1 MKTNFSFDAHIV
13 RKYSLTHVLLSALI
27 GGDFKVGWL
36 EITFKMISDFQILAM
51 LVLYPYQYL
60 RLEDLDS
67 LNRFLKNL
75 ASVVTFSEFI
85 NVTDNSLGSNI
96 LLGLILFLI
105 GTVVFFLVA
114 FVITYC
120 IGKTLPSSLLKVW
133 INVSVVHYTTLF
145 LLVHQFSLAMIK
157 EGNDGTAHLF
167 GSTSSTL
174 FVGLGV
180 VLIILNLAFS
190 LMTSRF
196 VYEPIKSHYIAAIR
210 TTIPDLISIFFKTL
224 DLFFVFFIN
233 DTQTQKFIRLVV
245 MVVLLGYRMIIYLNQ
260 CPYYY
265 FQPMRLFQAFNCVQM
280 GVVLVNFI
288 VILVNEGKIINGN
301 NLAYMILIICLF
313 FAKASD
319 VRMEAMVTKYGMIDI
334 DNISSK
340 DHFYKKLLAVDHIL
354 EEGSISAQMEKK
366 SRESFA
372 EFLFYGIVKAHKIK
386 CKRLACGCDLVLET
400 GKMAERIPLKEDQR
414 TFMRAFRFNLTLEL
428 FAAFKEPE
436 VQLTLANFLFE
447 NKVDSYAAAITL
459 IHQLNLDRGSIEL
472 KVVSVKLLEKVE
484 KMVLT
489 NYDSSIDM
497 QEIVDYQALSFN
509 LRKSVEAN
517 IRRYIKFWEIY
528 KGAEPSAKE
537 LYDLSSQLN
546 REAEKVADTW
556 NKIMTKHSLL
566 AYKDYLLYGLYQGL
580 TRASPFSAEKT
591 LQKFFALSAVYS
603 SNRQRELLL
612 TPQSVSEPQNVLI
625 YITMQKEKIGNI
637 TFTTRNIEEKLGYAS
652 FELLDRNI
660 NELMPRFYR
669 QRHNKVL
676 RAHIDYGRTNI
687 INKNRAIYVRK
698 KDGFIMPAAL
708 YVSLFP
714 YFQKQLLYL
723 GIIRPI
729 QTYDEFI
736 LVRPD
741 GVIDSFT
748 RTVAKILN
756 LETDSKRRLR
766 LKYISPELDNL
777 HKGFNY
783 LRAGQWSKLR
793 GLSLSKRDFSFSN
806 SSRTKQS
813 NTIPQ
818 TRSNGE
824 NEQSRTSYSQSEGDT
839 ARKSF
844 QDRNTQDLSGLMTG
858 DLEEH
863 QTTAVEGEELI
874 NPNEFDDWTR
884 IYELYTSTG
893 VPAYFYKFSGKHGVK
908 PNTNQKIEF
917 TTIIIEEKMLG
928 SSLRIFRLQTISLDA
943 DQEEENNVFQEDL
956 TAIESNVNQPVKK
969 DAGAN
974 QEKNLMVE
982 SNILQKHLINESL
995 PNPQDMTLSAISS
1008 GPDGDMK
1015 NNLNLMDLS
1024 ANFEGLSEDHE
1035 ILAFRDGILGGGARN
1050 EKLTA
1055 FEKFA
1060 EHDLEDAEE
1069 EHGVLLSKSGHLV
1082 PKQQLEKA
1090 SPQAIAPTTGKG
1102 VLLVLAPTL
1111 EKQITIPSLQG
1122 VQEGP
1127 QKAQLR
1133 VDSSRDDKMNIEEKS
1148 KDQHDLK
1155 RFFEKHKILYADH
1168 GGGPN
1173 SQEKNSSNHSSAQ
1186 SARISSKIE
1195 RAVYTTEVDKTIKS
1209 LNWIA
1214 ILFYLITVGLLIFD
1228 QVATNNN
1235 LSKLQANVEVQ
1246 KFSTQKLFLII
1257 EIDRR
1262 ARIINLMQRGLIPKA
1277 RLDSTDDIPLNLD
1290 EMLESSNYLSQNN
1303 TEIRLS
1309 VNKIDSSQRQRF
1321 YDNIPVKERGG
1332 SSLVRY
1338 MNSFDASTEIINS
1351 VIQLYNLLPDSPAY
1365 DDIDLQF
1372 ILGNSLNDLVVKN
1385 EEVAMILLDDNK
1397 LSLRDV
1403 ENTILISLVVIVVI
1417 TFGLFF
1423 MVARSEMKFI
1433 RRKRTF
1439 LDIFFRIK
1447 DAEIEENL
1455 FIVNAFYVSLIES
1468 DREELFMQKVADNNL
1483 EMSQRKIEVT
1493 KNVRDF
1499 KAKSANSKDLDSRTY
1514 INLALAF
1521 AFMLSFVL
1529 LFSILF
1535 ISFFNHKDL
1544 INKLMLRIANTNVNL
1559 SQFGLVFASLY
1570 EYISEDGTTEIRDEP
1585 INKEWESLYTEL
1597 TSSVDFFNAFNDESS
1612 SNNDQI
1618 LLLLNGDLCPLLYT
1632 DRACSTEISGIGK
1645 RGILSINGFILKAL
1659 RETKDFYDSSDQSA
1673 TAKTNALCIG
1683 DFIATEIAYPIYM
1696 TRSYAE
1702 LSSLLNAE
1710 FSSEIDNFSHTA
1722 LKISIIGAVALL
1734 ILMYFLWIKI
1744 ISRMEKERVMFRSML
1759 RLIPIS
1765 VLVTNRYLKSY
1776 LISNSKDILDSVK
1789 NRI

>member
-1 MKTNFSFDAHIV
+1 
-13 RKYSLTHVLLSALI
+13 
-27 GGDFKVGWL
+27 VGWL

-60 RLEDLDS
+60 GLEDLDS
-67 LNRFLKNL
+67 LNWFLKNL
-75 ASVVTFSEFI
+75 ASVVTFNEFI
-85 NVTDNSLGSNI
+85 NVTNNSLGSNI
-96 LLGLILFLI
+96 LLGLIIFWI
-105 GTVVFFLVA
+105 AAVVIYVVA
-114 FVITYC
+114 FVIAFF
-120 IGKTLPSSLLKVW
+120 IGKTLPSSLLKLW
-133 INVSVVHYTTLF
+133 INASVVHYTTLF
-145 LLVHQFSLAMIK
+145 LLVHQFSLVMIK
-157 EGNDGTAHLF
+157 EGNNGTAHLF
-167 GSTSSTL
+167 GLTSSTF
-174 FVGLGV
+174 FVGLGA
-180 VLIILNLAFS
+180 VLMVLNLAFS
-190 LMTSRF
+190 LITSRF

-210 TTIPDLISIFFKTL
+210 TTIPDLISIFFKAL
-224 DLFFVFFIN
+224 DLFFVFFI
-233 DTQTQKFIRLVV
+233 DDAQTQKFIRLVV

-301 NLAYMILIICLF
+301 NLAYMILIICIF

-340 DHFYKKLLAVDHIL
+340 DHFYKKLLAVDYIL

-366 SRESFA
+366 SRENFA
-372 EFLFYGIVKAHKIK
+372 EFLFYGIVKAHKVK
-386 CKRLACGCDLVLET
+386 CKRLACGCDLILET

-414 TFMRAFRFNLTLEL
+414 AFMRDFRFNLTFEL

-447 NKVDSYAAAITL
+447 NKVDAYAAAITL
-459 IHQLNLDRGSIEL
+459 VHQLHLDRGSIEL
-472 KVVSVKLLEKVE
+472 KVVSVKLLEKIE

-497 QEIVDYQALSFN
+497 QEIVDYQALSYN

-517 IRRYIKFWEIY
+517 IRRYLKFWEIY

-537 LYDLSSQLN
+537 LYDLSSQTN
-546 REAEKVADTW
+546 REAENVADTW

-580 TRASPFSAEKT
+580 TRASPYSAEKT

-612 TPQSVSEPQNVLI
+612 TPQSVSEPQNMLI

-637 TFTTRNIEEKLGYAS
+637 MFTTRNVEEKLGYQS
-652 FELLDRNI
+652 FELIDRNV

-676 RAHIDYGRTNI
+676 RAHIDHGRTNI

-698 KDGFIMPAAL
+698 KDGYIMPATL

-741 GVIDSFT
+741 GMIDSFT
-748 RTVAKILN
+748 QTVAKILN
-756 LETDSKRRLR
+756 LETDSRRRLR
-766 LKYISPELDNL
+766 LKYICPELDNL

-783 LRAGQWSKLR
+783 LKTGQWSKLR
-793 GLSLSKRDFSFSN
+793 GLSLSKRDFSISH
-806 SSRTKQS
+806 SSKTRQS
-813 NTIPQ
+813 GTMQQ
-818 TRSNGE
+818 TRSIGE
-824 NEQSRTSYSQSEGDT
+824 NDQSHTSYSQSENETG
-839 ARKSF
+839 RKSL
-844 QDRNTQDLSGLMTG
+844 QDKNTQDLSGLMTG
-858 DLEEH
+858 DLEELH
-863 QTTAVEGEELI
+863 TTGVVGEELT

-884 IYELYTSTG
+884 IYELFTSTG
-893 VPAYFYKFSGKHGVK
+893 VPTYFYRFSGKHGVK
-908 PNTNQKIEF
+908 PNTNPKIEF

-928 SSLRIFRLQTISLDA
+928 SSLRIFRLQTISLDV
-943 DQEEENNVFQEDL
+943 DLEEENHVFQEDL
-956 TAIESNVNQPVKK
+956 TNMESNINQPVNK
-969 DAGAN
+969 DAAPN
-974 QEKNLMVE
+974 QEKNLMAE

-1035 ILAFRDGILGGGARN
+1035 ILAFKDDILKGAAKN

-1060 EHDLEDAEE
+1060 EHDLLDAE
-1069 EHGVLLSKSGHLV
+1069 EHGVLLSKSGNLV
-1082 PKQQLEKA
+1082 PKQQLEAA
-1090 SPQAIAPTTGKG
+1090 SLQVNASNTGKG
-1102 VLLVLAPTL
+1102 VLVVLTPTL

-1122 VQEGP
+1122 VQEVP

-1133 VDSSRDDKMNIEEKS
+1133 VDSSKDDKMIGKEKS
-1148 KDQHDLK
+1148 NDQQDLK
-1155 RFFEKHKILYADH
+1155 RFFEKHRILYADH
-1168 GGGPN
+1168 AGGPN

-1214 ILFYLITVGLLIFD
+1214 ILFYLVTVALLVFD
-1228 QVATNNN
+1228 QVTTSKN

-1246 KFSTQKLFLII
+1246 KFSTQKLYLII

-1277 RLDSTDDIPLNLD
+1277 RLDATDDIPLNLD
-1290 EMLESSNYLSQNN
+1290 EMLESSDYLSQNN

-1321 YDNIPVKERGG
+1321 YDNIPVKERGDP
-1332 SSLVRY
+1332 SVVRY

-1403 ENTILISLVVIVVI
+1403 QNTILISLIVIIVI

-1423 MVARSEMKFI
+1423 MVARSEIKFI

-1439 LDIFFRIK
+1439 LDTFFRIK

-1455 FIVNAFYVSLIES
+1455 YIVNAFYVSLIES
-1468 DREELFMQKVADNNL
+1468 DREDLFMQKVADNNL
-1483 EMSQRKIEVT
+1483 EMSQRKIEVA

-1499 KAKSANSKDLDSRTY
+1499 KAKSANSKGLDSRTY
-1514 INLALAF
+1514 INLGLAF
-1521 AFMLSFVL
+1521 GFMLSFIL
-1529 LFSILF
+1529 LFCILF

-1544 INKLMLRIANTNVNL
+1544 INKLMLRTVNTNINL
-1559 SQFGLVFASLY
+1559 FQFGLVFASLY
-1570 EYISEDGTTEIRDEP
+1570 EYVSEDGTTEIRDVSIGE
-1585 INKEWESLYTEL
+1585 EWENLYTEL
-1597 TSSVDFFNAFNDESS
+1597 TGSVDFFNAFNDETS

-1659 RETKDFYDSSDQSA
+1659 RETKDFYDSSDKSTA
-1673 TAKTNALCIG
+1673 AKTNALCIS

-1702 LSSLLNAE
+1702 LDSLLNAE
-1710 FSSEIDNFSHTA
+1710 FSSEIDNFSNNA
-1722 LKISIIGAVALL
+1722 LEISIIGAVTLL

-1744 ISRMEKERVMFRSML
+1744 ISRMEKERIMFRSMM